1 MVGLKCYFEIRGY
14 QELYIEEFVRNFQF
28 LQGLRETTV
37 QAISMEACALE
48 YIIVGEYI
56 IVDDNDDDE
65 ECFSLTACR

>member
-1 MVGLKCYFEIRGY
+1 MKNSVCEI
-14 QELYIEEFVRNFQF
+14 FNSHK
-28 LQGLRETTV
+28 ETTA

-65 ECFSLTACR
+65 ECFSSTACR